1 MNKLSE
7 QIITLG
13 FVNELDKQAGFETLV
28 KVLKN
33 VDLVAGT
40 KGIREGLKVLEK
52 HKEALTAVSKGA
64 LKKPVQVKTY
74 GQGVGGVEKF
84 VLKELGNTAH
94 ALRRVSEG
102 VSKGKT
108 FGKNVSTVAK
118 NFGRLLGDQ
127 VRGSRYKTLSPDKA
141 VLTGPGGR
149 QIKGQ
154 GLFKNY
160 KSFNRPIVG
169 KTTGGDYIVKKRK
182 AVVPLALAMTPA
194 GFGAGTFLLGSGK
207 QDETPVSRTGAAVK
221 ETAMWSLVPPVAQA
235 KLISDMLK

>member
-7 QIITLG
+7 QIIMLS
-13 FVNELDKQAGFETLV
+13 FVNELDKQAGFDTLV
-28 KVLKN
+28 EVLKN

-52 HKEALTAVSKGA
+52 HKEALSAVSKGA
-64 LKKPVQVKTY
+64 LKKPVQVETY
-74 GQGVGGVEKF
+74 GKGVGGVEKF

-102 VSKGKT
+102 VGKGQT

-118 NFGRLLGDQ
+118 NFGHLLGDQ
-127 VRGSRYKTLSPDKA
+127 IRGARYKTLSPDKV
-141 VLTGPGGR
+141 VLTGPGGT

-154 GLFKNY
+154 GIFKKY
-160 KSFNRPIVG
+160 KSFDRSIVG
-169 KTTGGDYIVKKRK
+169 KTTSGDYIVKKRK
-182 AVVPLALAMTPA
+182 AAVPFAMALTPA
-194 GFGAGTFLLGSGK
+194 GYGAGTLLLGSGK
-207 QDETPVSRTGAAVK
+207 QNETPVSRTGAAVK
-221 ETAMWSLVPPVAQA
+221 ETVMWSLVPPVAQA